1 VDSFIRSAI
10 ALFATFTLGYAAVPD
25 DGRGS
30 RDKLVPEII
39 RLLETK
45 EYEAVIATFDLP
57 ENNPVFPQKAIVFT
71 KIEGRWFMK

>member
-10 ALFATFTLGYAAVPD
+10 ALFATLTLGYAAVSD

-30 RDKLVPEII
+30 RDKLVPEMI
-39 RLLETK
+39 RLLESK
-45 EYEAVIATFDLP
+45 EDEAVIATSDLP

-71 KIEGRWFMK
+71 KIERRWFMK

>member
-1 VDSFIRSAI
+1 MDSFIRSAI

-25 DGRGS
+25 DGRSS

>member
-10 ALFATFTLGYAAVPD
+10 ALFATLPLGYAAVPD

-30 RDKLVPEII
+30 RDKLAPELI

-45 EYEAVIATFDLP
+45 EDEAVIATFDLA

-71 KIEGRWFMK
+71 KIERRWLMK

>member
-1 VDSFIRSAI
+1 M
-10 ALFATFTLGYAAVPD
+10 TLGYAAVSD

-30 RDKLVPEII
+30 RDKLVPEMI
-39 RLLETK
+39 RLLEAK

-71 KIEGRWFMK
+71 KIERRWFMK